1 MLYLKVVFILLI
13 CTGCSFQPLYSL
25 KEREKFIENFHYK
38 IIYYGKQ
45 NQSINFFLSN
55 ELEKVLKTKNK
66 SECKYLIKIDYK
78 VHKSDYLT
86 LSNSSPKKKKVQ
98 VLLNYSIFD
107 YKNRIVLLSD
117 KLIDDDTYSLTTIPY
132 FNFLNEEK
140 LVVKILIALV
150 QKLKI
155 QIIKRFSKL

>member
-1 MLYLKVVFILLI
+1 MMYLKVVFILLI

-25 KEREKFIENFHYK
+25 KKRGKFIEDFHYK
-38 IIYYGKQ
+38 VISYGEQ

-55 ELEKVLKTKNK
+55 ELEKVLKTKSK
-66 SECKYLIKIDYK
+66 SEYRYLIKIDYK
-78 VHKSDYLT
+78 VHKNDYLI

-107 YKNRIVLLSD
+107 YKNKIILLSD
-117 KLIDDDTYSLTTIPY
+117 KLIDYDTYSLTTIPY

-140 LVVKILIALV
+140 LVVKILMALV

-155 QIIKRFSKL
+155 QIITRFSKL